1 MRRRKSRLALI
12 LALTLGLSVAVPAA
26 AQARTLYA
34 TTSHGQLL
42 SFPDRATKVKG
53 HKKGHKKSKKY
64 VRAKIKRT
72 VTGLPS
78 GVRLVGI
85 DFRPTTGE
93 LFAIGSNSVVYRV
106 LLNDRTVA
114 RGLPVGNPFA
124 PALAGTSFGVDFNP
138 VPDAIRIVSDAGQ
151 NLRITMP
158 NTPIGNMDGALNP
171 GSPSIVGAGYSNS
184 GFSDTPPAA
193 GTTTLFT
200 IDAAANTL
208 NTQGSPGGTPVSPNT
223 GTHFPIGSLGIDVG
237 TTLGFDVVGPFAS
250 PSGYL
255 TNVDGRNRST
265 LYRVDLAR
273 GQTHKV
279 GQVVTV
285 SKRGKARRTV
295 LTGLA
300 AVQD

>member
-114 RGLPVGNPFA
+114 RGLPVGNPSPLPSPARVSASTSIRSPTPFGSSATRGRTCGSRCPIPRSAIWTA
-124 PALAGTSFGVDFNP
+124 PSTRALRPSSGRAT
-138 VPDAIRIVSDAGQ
+138 RTRVSVT
-151 NLRITMP
+151 RRR
-158 NTPIGNMDGALNP
+158 
-171 GSPSIVGAGYSNS
+171 
-184 GFSDTPPAA
+184 PPARRRC
-193 GTTTLFT
+193 
-200 IDAAANTL
+200 
-208 NTQGSPGGTPVSPNT
+208 S
-223 GTHFPIGSLGIDVG
+223 
-237 TTLGFDVVGPFAS
+237 
-250 PSGYL
+250 
-255 TNVDGRNRST
+255 RST
-265 LYRVDLAR
+265 R
-273 GQTHKV
+273 
-279 GQVVTV
+279 
-285 SKRGKARRTV
+285 RRTP
-295 LTGLA
+295 
-300 AVQD
+300 